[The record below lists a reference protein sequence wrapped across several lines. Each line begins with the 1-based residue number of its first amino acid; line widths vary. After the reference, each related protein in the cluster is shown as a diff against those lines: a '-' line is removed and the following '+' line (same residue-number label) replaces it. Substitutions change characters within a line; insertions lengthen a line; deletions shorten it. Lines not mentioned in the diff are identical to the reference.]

1 MIIPVSLILMIL
13 SQIIIAAGIIRFAV
27 ISGNKCAG
35 VFSTSSMRSVI
46 IVFNFSLEFLSKYPM
61 GTLINLSQTAHL
73 ISFSV
78 KYAVLCDMSVEKFKK
93 SHLLFCILL
102 LRLKQSIFFQI
113 SFFTLS

>member
-27 ISGNKCAG
+27 ISGNKCDS

-46 IVFNFSLEFLSKYPM
+46 IVFNFPLEFLLKYPM
-61 GTLINLSQTAHL
+61 GTLINLSQTALL

-78 KYAVLCDMSVEKFKK
+78 KYAALCDMSTV
-93 SHLLFCILL
+93 L
-102 LRLKQSIFFQI
+102 
-113 SFFTLS
+113 